1 MFIFNWLFDK
11 LGYMPKVTVQ
21 VGMVEIESL
30 DKEPKPMTKPATK
43 PRDVK
48 KPTTRRPSTRKPK

>member
-21 VGMVEIESL
+21 VGMVEIKSL
-30 DKEPKPMTKPATK
+30 SEDPKPFTRP
-43 PRDVK
+43 VK
-48 KPTTRRPSTRKPK
+48 KPAVKRTTTRKVKK